1 MPKRPRRIGGRCL
14 AFTLIEL
21 LVVIAIIA
29 ILAAILFPVF
39 SQVREKARASSCLSN
54 NRQLGMAANMYAQD
68 YDDKILPMYVFD
80 CPSYPSPTLFFYDD
94 LAQPYIKNR
103 QIALCPSGFSVLPSS
118 WNAILHPSNLWFNG
132 TKPFSYAWNNIPPNN
147 FPLTPSFNDGR
158 KQGVRSAAYVCP
170 WAVAPGLPL
179 AQVEDA
185 AGTLMVMDTGDG
197 QTSDGRRTYANMD
210 LWSENYTDY
219 GPYPYVANKHQDGFN
234 ALFVDGHA
242 KWQKHGS
249 TKARMWTIQSD

>member
-1 MPKRPRRIGGRCL
+1 MGRQKRNEQGGLMAKDDALECMTPKRFATQGRQEMDGTFLPTLGHKEGASMPKRP
-14 AFTLIEL
+14 
-21 LVVIAIIA
+21 
-29 ILAAILFPVF
+29 
-39 SQVREKARASSCLSN
+39 
-54 NRQLGMAANMYAQD
+54 
-68 YDDKILPMYVFD
+68 
-80 CPSYPSPTLFFYDD
+80 
-94 LAQPYIKNR
+94 
-103 QIALCPSGFSVLPSS
+103 
-118 WNAILHPSNLWFNG
+118 
-132 TKPFSYAWNNIPPNN
+132 TKPFSDAWNNIPPNN

-219 GPYPYVANKHQDGFN
+219 GPYPYVANRHQDGFN